1 MAFRAVR
8 CWRSMVECEN
18 ANRAIMRRSF
28 VSTAPKNSSSASTAV
43 NNEQHKQKNK
53 WVTPEM
59 VPLVGMMGIAVA
71 IGIHTAYKNL
81 VHAPSVKLTK
91 TNRGSISEADHPDE
105 QIYSGG
111 KFVNTSFLRK
121 VGHIQDSSRH

>member
-1 MAFRAVR
+1 
-8 CWRSMVECEN
+8 MVECEN

-28 VSTAPKNSSSASTAV
+28 VSTAPKNSSSASTA
-43 NNEQHKQKNK
+43 
-53 WVTPEM
+53 M

-91 TNRGSISEADHPDE
+91 TNRGSISEADNPDE